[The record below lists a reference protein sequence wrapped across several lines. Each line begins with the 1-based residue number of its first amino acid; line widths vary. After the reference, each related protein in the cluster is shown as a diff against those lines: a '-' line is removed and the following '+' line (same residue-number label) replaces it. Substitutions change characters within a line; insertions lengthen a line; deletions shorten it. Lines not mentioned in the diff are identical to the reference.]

1 MKGSPLSFQAQ
12 VLGLLLVCF
21 AVGDLVGCGGG
32 SEGGGEQEEGDTLI
46 VVLAA
51 SSLTD
56 AFKEL
61 ESIFEEQN
69 ESVDVQTSFAGSSEL
84 LAQIQQGAPA
94 DVFASA
100 DEAKIDTA
108 LEEGLVTEPEIFVKN
123 RPVVVVPADNP
134 AGIEEFRDLAVADAQ
149 IVLAEEVV
157 PIARYAEEV
166 LEKADAEYG
175 GSFAQRVRN
184 KIVSRE
190 ANVRASAN
198 RVALGEADA
207 TFVYVSDVTEDI
219 REDVRVIE
227 IPAEL
232 NVVAIYLIATIQGS
246 RNPELAQAWLD
257 LVLSDRGQDVLE
269 KYNFEPVS

>member
-1 MKGSPLSFQAQ
+1 MKGSPLSCQAQ

-21 AVGDLVGCGGG
+21 AVGDVVGCGGG
-32 SEGGGEQEEGDTLI
+32 SEGGGEQEEGDTLT
-46 VVLAA
+46 VLAA

-100 DEAKIDTA
+100 DEAKMDTA
-108 LEEGLVTEPEIFVKN
+108 LEGDLVMEPEIFVKN
-123 RPVVVVPADNP
+123 RLVVLVPADNP

-166 LEKADAEYG
+166 LENAVTEYG
-175 GSFAQRVRN
+175 GDFAQRVRN

-219 REDVRVIE
+219 REQVRVIE
-227 IPAEL
+227 IPVEL
-232 NVVAIYLIATIQGS
+232 NVVAIYPIATIEGS

-269 KYNFEPVS
+269 TYNFEPVS

>member
-1 MKGSPLSFQAQ
+1 MKGSPLSCQAQ

-21 AVGDLVGCGGG
+21 AVGDVVGCGGG
-32 SEGGGEQEEGDTLI
+32 SEGGGEQEEGDTLT
-46 VVLAA
+46 VLAA

-100 DEAKIDTA
+100 DEAKMDTA
-108 LEEGLVTEPEIFVKN
+108 LEGDLVMEPEIFVKN
-123 RPVVVVPADNP
+123 RLVVLVPADNP

-166 LEKADAEYG
+166 LENAVAEYG
-175 GSFAQRVRN
+175 GDFAQRVRN

-219 REDVRVIE
+219 REQVRVIE
-227 IPAEL
+227 IPVEL
-232 NVVAIYLIATIQGS
+232 NVVAIYPIATIEGS

-269 KYNFEPVS
+269 TYNFEPVS

>member
-1 MKGSPLSFQAQ
+1 MKGSPLSCQAQ

-21 AVGDLVGCGGG
+21 AVGDVVGCGGR
-32 SEGGGEQEEGDTLI
+32 SEGGGEQEEGDTLT
-46 VVLAA
+46 VLAA

-100 DEAKIDTA
+100 DEAKMDTA
-108 LEEGLVTEPEIFVKN
+108 LEGDLVMEPEIFVKN
-123 RPVVVVPADNP
+123 RLVVLVPADNP

-166 LEKADAEYG
+166 LENAVTEYG
-175 GSFAQRVRN
+175 GDFAQRVRN

-219 REDVRVIE
+219 REQVRVIE
-227 IPAEL
+227 IPVEL
-232 NVVAIYLIATIQGS
+232 NVVAIYPIATIEGS

-269 KYNFEPVS
+269 TYNFEPVS